1 MNLQPLIGEMARQHM
16 GGIGAAAIAG
26 RPAARDPLAEAVVT
40 GAVMVA
46 CAFRLRDEVG
56 LIAAL
61 RELTAAVDGLE
72 RATAEG

>member
-1 MNLQPLIGEMARQHM
+1 MNLQPLIGEMAWQHVGGM
-16 GGIGAAAIAG
+16 GAPCMAGATA
-26 RPAARDPLAEAVVT
+26 PDPRTDAVVT

-61 RELTAAVDGLE
+61 RELTKAVDAME
-72 RATAEG
+72 RGGDA